1 MLFWFRVAGQIVLLS
16 AIALLGDAIATLT
29 QLPVPG
35 ALIGMALLYIAL
47 WRGWVRLEWFAA
59 GADILIRDLLLF
71 FIPAAVGIMQYTD
84 LFGTLGAFLVTSV
97 VLSILIVLWVISA
110 STVLMMH
117 LRRRK
122 WHRL

>member
-16 AIALLGDAIATLT
+16 IIALLGDAIATLAH
-29 QLPVPG
+29 LPIPG

-47 WRGWVRLEWFAA
+47 RRRWVRLECIAA

-71 FIPAAVGIMQYTD
+71 FVPAAVGIMQYTD

-97 VLSILIVLWVISA
+97 ILSIIIVLWVISA
-110 STVLMMH
+110 ATVFIMH

>member
-16 AIALLGDAIATLT
+16 IIALLGDAIATLAL
-29 QLPVPG
+29 LPIPG

-47 WRGWVRLEWFAA
+47 WRRWVRLEWIAA

-71 FIPAAVGIMQYTD
+71 FVPAAVGIMQYTD

-97 VLSILIVLWVISA
+97 ILSIIIVLWVISA
-110 STVLMMH
+110 ATVFIMH